1 MIQHIK
7 SVHPFPARMAP
18 SIVWERLPE
27 SNRVLRI
34 LDPMAGSGTTL
45 VVARSKGHVAYGI
58 DRDPLAVTIAR
69 SWCSNV
75 DEDRL
80 MSKARDILERAKVTI
95 KTLTSKTAY
104 PFGADEETK
113 RFITYWFDLRNRK
126 QLTSLS
132 RHISL
137 SHDDILKNFLW
148 TGFSRMII
156 TKKVGVS
163 LAMDI
168 SHSRPHR
175 VYDKAPV
182 AAFDIFTNAVEK
194 VVRSNPFGDSNNKL
208 PEAIISCGDSRC
220 IGYDT
225 NFFDLV
231 ITSPPYLNAIDYLR
245 GHKLSLVWMK
255 NGVSSIRRLRATNIG
270 SEIKSNVPDEDHIV
284 NAMAMAGEVSKLTEQ
299 QKGFLVRYVL
309 DMDSVCSEIARVLKP
324 SGTAIFVI
332 GDSTIRGAFI
342 RNSKVIENLSE
353 HHGLI
358 LAVKE
363 ERTLPES
370 RRYLPPPSNKTAGK
384 QLQSRMRKE
393 VILTMKKV
401 S

>member
-18 SIVWERLPE
+18 SIILERLP
-27 SNRVLRI
+27 SFPPLKI

-45 VVARSKGHVAYGI
+45 TVARSKGHIAYGI
-58 DRDPLAVTIAR
+58 DRDPLAVIIAR
-69 SWCSNV
+69 AWCA
-75 DEDRL
+75 DFDKEKL
-80 MSKARDILERAKVTI
+80 LSKAQDILHKAKVTV
-95 KTLTSKTAY
+95 KALTSMTAY
-104 PFGADEETK
+104 PFGSDEETK
-113 RFITYWFDLRNRK
+113 VFIAYWFDLRNRK
-126 QLTSLS
+126 QLTALS

-137 SHDDILKNFLW
+137 SRDDTLKDFLW

-163 LAMDI
+163 LAMDV

-182 AAFDIFTNAVEK
+182 AAFDIFISAVQK
-194 VVRSNPFGDSNNKL
+194 VARANPFGDYNHKL
-208 PEAIISCGDSRC
+208 PETIISCGDCRC
-220 IGYDT
+220 LDYES

-255 NGVSSIRRLRATNIG
+255 NGVSIIRKLRATNIG
-270 SEIKSNVPDEDHIV
+270 AEVKSSVPNIEHIGD
-284 NAMAMAGEVSKLTEQ
+284 AMGIAGEVSKLTDR
-299 QKGFLVRYVL
+299 QKGFLAKYVV
-309 DMDSVCSEIARVLKP
+309 DMDCVCSEIARVLKP
-324 SGTAIFVI
+324 GGTAIFVI
-332 GDSTIRGAFI
+332 GDSTISGAFI
-342 RNSKVIENLSE
+342 HNSKVIKSLSE
-353 HHGLI
+353 HHGLV
-358 LAVKE
+358 LEEKE

-370 RRYLPPPSNKTAGK
+370 RRYLPPPSNKTSGK
-384 QLQSRMRKE
+384 QFQSRMHKE
-393 VILTMKKV
+393 VILSMKKN